1 MIAMNW
7 DMCTDPRPIDGS
19 GSLTFLRRFIVLFV
33 IVGVF
38 WHFYG
43 DSFKDSG
50 VSGVFEDIQSD
61 IYQLNEHPVIS
72 NTIDWIEQEIRSLS
86 GKVSETLQDQDSPDQ
101 LEKPEL
107 SAPSEHLFS
116 IHNIELGDLRSDVE
130 AEIGEPKR
138 VTRNEYGVDWVTYHQ
153 NYQHFLMVAYD
164 DDDRVNGLYTNQDL
178 LTSSNG
184 ITFESTRDE
193 VQSVLPEPLDALRK
207 GLVNYEIQDNGEF
220 HTFDI
225 DQSYTTIFY
234 DIHQNNTV
242 TAILIIDK
250 QLEKQKKNYFGKP
263 SEELREGF
271 EYQLFDLTNATRVKH
286 GLHVLDW
293 EESALETVRAHSQDM
308 AANNYFSHTNL
319 EGKSP
324 FDRLT
329 EDAVAYQ
336 RAGENL
342 AAGQQSSIFAHE
354 GLMNSQ
360 GHRENK
366 LHNSY
371 RTLAVGVAF
380 NKDSLPYYT
389 ENYIAN

>member
-1 MIAMNW
+1 M
-7 DMCTDPRPIDGS
+7 
-19 GSLTFLRRFIVLFV
+19 TFLRRFIVLLL
-33 IVGVF
+33 IVGLF

-43 DSFKDSG
+43 DSFKESG
-50 VSGVFEDIQSD
+50 VGGVFENIQSD
-61 IYQLNEHPVIS
+61 IYRIGEHPVVS
-72 NTIDWIEQEIRSLS
+72 NTIDWIGQEIRLLS
-86 GKVSETLQDQDSPDQ
+86 DKVSETFQDQDSPIQ

-107 SAPSEHLFS
+107 SAPSDHLFS
-116 IHNIELGDLRSDVE
+116 IHSIELGDLRADVE
-130 AEIGEPKR
+130 AQIGEPER
-138 VTRNEYGVDWVTYHQ
+138 TTRNEYGVDWVTYHQ
-153 NYQHFLMVAYD
+153 NYQHFMMISYD

-184 ITFESTRDE
+184 ITFESTREE
-193 VQSVLPEPLDALRK
+193 VLSVLPKPLQTLRK

-220 HTFDI
+220 HTFEI

-234 DIHQNNTV
+234 DVHQNNTV

-250 QLEKQKKNYFGKP
+250 QLEKQKKNYFGMP

-271 EYQLFDLTNATRVKH
+271 EYQLFDLTNAARVKH
-286 GLHVLDW
+286 GLSVLDW

-308 AANNYFSHTNL
+308 AENNYFSHTNL

-354 GLMNSQ
+354 GLMNSP

-371 RTLAVGVAF
+371 RTLVVGVAF
-380 NKDSLPYYT
+380 NKDSLPFYT